1 MPQMHKTNGCYF
13 LLMPFLQITRGTSP
27 KKDIKILFF
36 RVLTCTPRMKHV
48 LLGEIF
54 TPRGALGSFRFCLV
68 TQRSLQ
74 FLGEERCVT
83 RQKRLQRR
91 LRVTRIL
98 MESCWFWV
106 WLILHPEEVLNS
118 ITRDTRSPAA
128 QLSALSTELILPR
141 QAIRTV

>member
-27 KKDIKILFF
+27 KKDIKILFC

-54 TPRGALGSFRFCLV
+54 TPRGALGSLRSRPV

-106 WLILHPEEVLNS
+106 WLILDPEEVLNS

-128 QLSALSTELILPR
+128 QLSALSTELILLR

>member
-27 KKDIKILFF
+27 KKDIKILFC

-54 TPRGALGSFRFCLV
+54 TPRGALGSLRSRPV

-128 QLSALSTELILPR
+128 QLSALSTELNLPR

>member
-13 LLMPFLQITRGTSP
+13 LLMPFLQITRGNSP
-27 KKDIKILFF
+27 KKDIKILFC

-54 TPRGALGSFRFCLV
+54 TPRGALGSLRSRPV

>member
-13 LLMPFLQITRGTSP
+13 LWMPFLQITRGTSP
-27 KKDIKILFF
+27 KKDIKILFC

-54 TPRGALGSFRFCLV
+54 TPRGALGSLRSRLV
-68 TQRSLQ
+68 TQRSLK
-74 FLGEERCVT
+74 FLEEERCVT

-118 ITRDTRSPAA
+118 ITRDTRPPAA
-128 QLSALSTELILPR
+128 QLSALSTEVILPR
-141 QAIRTV
+141 QATRTV

>member
-13 LLMPFLQITRGTSP
+13 LLMPLLQITRGTSP
-27 KKDIKILFF
+27 KKDIKILFC

-54 TPRGALGSFRFCLV
+54 TPRGALGSLRSRPV

-106 WLILHPEEVLNS
+106 WLILHPEEVLKS

-141 QAIRTV
+141 QAIQTV

>member
-27 KKDIKILFF
+27 KKDIKILYS

-54 TPRGALGSFRFCLV
+54 TPRGALGSLRSRPV

>member
-27 KKDIKILFF
+27 KKDIKILFC

-54 TPRGALGSFRFCLV
+54 TPRGALGSLRSRLV
-68 TQRSLQ
+68 TQRSLK

-141 QAIRTV
+141 QATRTV

>member
-27 KKDIKILFF
+27 KKDIKILFC

-54 TPRGALGSFRFCLV
+54 TPRGALGSLRSRPV

-106 WLILHPEEVLNS
+106 WLILHPEEVLKS

-128 QLSALSTELILPR
+128 KLSALSTELILPR

>member
-13 LLMPFLQITRGTSP
+13 LLMPLLQITRGTSP
-27 KKDIKILFF
+27 KKDIKILFC

-54 TPRGALGSFRFCLV
+54 TPRGALGSLRSRPV

-98 MESCWFWV
+98 MGSC
-106 WLILHPEEVLNS
+106 
-118 ITRDTRSPAA
+118 
-128 QLSALSTELILPR
+128 
-141 QAIRTV
+141 

>member
-27 KKDIKILFF
+27 KKVIKILFC
-36 RVLTCTPRMKHV
+36 RVLTYTPRMEHV
-48 LLGEIF
+48 LLGEMF
-54 TPRGALGSFRFCLV
+54 TPRGALGSLRSRPV

-98 MESCWFWV
+98 MESC
-106 WLILHPEEVLNS
+106 
-118 ITRDTRSPAA
+118 
-128 QLSALSTELILPR
+128 
-141 QAIRTV
+141 